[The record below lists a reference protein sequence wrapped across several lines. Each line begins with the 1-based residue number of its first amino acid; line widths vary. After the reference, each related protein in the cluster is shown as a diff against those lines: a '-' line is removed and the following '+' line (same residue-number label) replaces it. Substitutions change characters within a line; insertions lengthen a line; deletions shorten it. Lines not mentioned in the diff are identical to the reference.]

1 MDTKPLILVRGINS
15 GFDKL
20 EGVIAKTNLEFLA
33 LDSADS
39 LTTIV
44 EELKPSLIMLDLQI
58 GDKDAIDVLQELE
71 RLELR
76 DHLTVVVFGEGDA
89 KYVEI
94 AALNAGAD
102 DYLTKPV
109 NKRVF
114 ASRLNAW
121 MRRQVRYEKAAG
133 TGRGHSGFHLDRE
146 RFALVLRNRD
156 IVLQRKE
163 FEIVSLLAS
172 RPRKVFSRKEIKQTV
187 WGDANGARNRTID
200 VHITNLRAKIGP
212 GYIKTYK
219 GVGYSFDAPEVAVA
233 EGQA

>member
-1 MDTKPLILVRGINS
+1 MDTTPLILVKGSNTA
-15 GFDKL
+15 FDKL
-20 EGVIAKTNLEFLA
+20 EGVIVKANLGYIVIENAEA
-33 LDSADS
+33 LVTEVD
-39 LTTIV
+39 
-44 EELKPSLIMLDLQI
+44 ELKPSLIMLDLQI

-71 RLELR
+71 RNELR

-133 TGRGHSGFHLDRE
+133 NGRGHSAFHLDRD
-146 RFALVLRNRD
+146 RFALVVRNRD

-212 GYIKTYK
+212 GFIRTYK
-219 GVGYSFDAPEVAVA
+219 GVGYSFDAPEGAPAV
-233 EGQA
+233 G